1 MIQLYSL
8 LTDSSNSGSDS
19 DKKLENIA
27 KNPLQDT
34 LQDITIHDTLQDID
48 SADLPNLIE
57 IYIKKAGIA
66 NAQDDNII
74 DICID
79 DKMIELIQYKYKN
92 FKTTKYICYYRNEL
106 CYVYDMTDDNQYV
119 YSKLKKIDN
128 TIPTKRREY
137 ELYMISYKF
146 SKLPTHLFPC
156 LNDIDDVVEYT
167 LSECKLTNRLS
178 LIIRKDNYGQYVYIE
193 YKHSPQMDIEKI
205 QANIN
210 NIINNIFTISSM

>member
-8 LTDSSNSGSDS
+8 LTQPGDS
-19 DKKLENIA
+19 DKE
-27 KNPLQDT
+27 DT
-34 LQDITIHDTLQDID
+34 RDASATSDTNDPLQDID
-48 SADLPNLIE
+48 STELPNLIE
-57 IYIKKAGIA
+57 IYIKKIG
-66 NAQDDNII
+66 NTNSSDNNVI
-74 DICID
+74 DIRVD
-79 DKMIELIQYKYKN
+79 DKMLDLIQHKYKN

-119 YSKLKKIDN
+119 YSKLKKIDSI
-128 TIPTKRREY
+128 IPTKRREY

-167 LSECKLTNRLS
+167 LSEYKLTNRLS
-178 LIIRKDNYGQYVYIE
+178 LIIRKDNYGQYVYLE
-193 YKHSPQMDIEKI
+193 YKHSSQMDIEKI

-210 NIINNIFTISSM
+210 NIMNNIFTTSSM

>member
-8 LTDSSNSGSDS
+8 LTQPGDS
-19 DKKLENIA
+19 DKE
-27 KNPLQDT
+27 DT
-34 LQDITIHDTLQDID
+34 RDASDTNDPLQDID
-48 SADLPNLIE
+48 STELPNLIE
-57 IYIKKAGIA
+57 IYIKKIGNA
-66 NAQDDNII
+66 NSSDNNVI
-74 DICID
+74 DIRVD
-79 DKMIELIQYKYKN
+79 DKMLDLIQHKYKN

-119 YSKLKKIDN
+119 YSKLKKIDS
-128 TIPTKRREY
+128 TIPAKRREY

-167 LSECKLTNRLS
+167 LSEYKLTNRLS
-178 LIIRKDNYGQYVYIE
+178 LIIRKDNYGQYVYLE
-193 YKHSPQMDIEKI
+193 YKHSSQMDIEKI

-210 NIINNIFTISSM
+210 NIMNNIFTTSSM